1 LFCDTAGVLW
11 IATIGEGLYSLGPN
25 QEVTGRFVHTPG
37 NDSSLRTNDVVSL
50 AGDKWGNLWVGTVS
64 GLSVLDRES
73 GSFQTFTEKDGLGDA
88 FIYAILSDDEGNLWV
103 STNRGISRCKIAGR
117 SERDVAPRPPF
128 TLEISN
134 FDVRDGL
141 QGNEFNVGSAFRSI
155 RGELFFGGPKGYNR
169 FFPDMIV
176 PNRFEPPVALTS
188 FQKLGQEVRID
199 GSLASIPLVEL
210 EHSDYFFS
218 FEYTALD
225 FHIPERNR
233 YRYLMEGLDEDWI
246 DAGNRRFVTYTNL
259 DPGDYTFRVKGS
271 NSDGVWNEAG
281 TSVKIVIH
289 PPYWQTWWFRGVVIA
304 AIVGILVAGY
314 RYRVNRLLEIERLR
328 TRISSDLH
336 DELASN
342 LNSIALFSSI
352 MKEKGTEGKNEAPER
367 EQFLQRIT
375 TLAEESVGAIRDMI
389 WAIDPKKETLR
400 NLLARLG
407 DSMVTSCRAKNIV
420 LTIELAANSFPEP
433 DLGPDVRHHLWM
445 LLKEAINNA
454 IKHSRGTEIS
464 VHSEVT
470 KDNLSVSIADNG
482 KGFDAN
488 SLKRG
493 RGLTTMEMRAEQL
506 RGNVR
511 VESTIG
517 KGTTVFVRV
526 RIS

>member
-1 LFCDTAGVLW
+1 
-11 IATIGEGLYSLGPN
+11 
-25 QEVTGRFVHTPG
+25 
-37 NDSSLRTNDVVSL
+37 
-50 AGDKWGNLWVGTVS
+50 
-64 GLSVLDRES
+64 
-73 GSFQTFTEKDGLGDA
+73 
-88 FIYAILSDDEGNLWV
+88 
-103 STNRGISRCKIAGR
+103 
-117 SERDVAPRPPF
+117 
-128 TLEISN
+128 
-134 FDVRDGL
+134 
-141 QGNEFNVGSAFRSI
+141 
-155 RGELFFGGPKGYNR
+155 LFFGGPKGYNR